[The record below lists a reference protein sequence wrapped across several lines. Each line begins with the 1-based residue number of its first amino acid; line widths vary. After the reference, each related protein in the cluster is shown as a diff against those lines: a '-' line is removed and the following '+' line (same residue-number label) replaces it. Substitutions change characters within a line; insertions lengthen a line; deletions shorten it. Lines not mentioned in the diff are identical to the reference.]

1 MTLLQCIS
9 TPLSSSHL
17 GCGRDHC
24 DMQCMQRHSRKSLVK
39 VRDAADG
46 RRLELSSLDD
56 YVGSQIT
63 NLSTPGVEKKIGEK
77 MQAEKENGNL
87 DSHP

>member
-1 MTLLQCIS
+1 M
-9 TPLSSSHL
+9 
-17 GCGRDHC
+17 
-24 DMQCMQRHSRKSLVK
+24 
-39 VRDAADG
+39 RDAADG

-56 YVGSQIT
+56 YVDSQIT